1 MSNNLNEIVE
11 NLLIYSEYLENR
23 KDPNYVKT
31 KMDTKAEFF
40 ATRDT
45 NQSVRNL
52 VSLITNAKDLEVR
65 KDIIMNYANNQSD
78 SNFGSGPSFGGT
90 IQKNRRNKVKTI
102 TLGRK
107 GYTDIVLM
115 SIIIIILGLITL
127 VLAIK

>member
-1 MSNNLNEIVE
+1 MKNNQNEIIE
-11 NLLIYSEYLENR
+11 NLLIYSEYLENK

-31 KMDTKAEFF
+31 KKDTKAEFF

-45 NQSVRNL
+45 NESVRSL

-65 KDIIMNYANNQSD
+65 KDIIMNYAVNQGD

-90 IQKNRRNKVKTI
+90 VQKNKNTKVKAI

-115 SIIIIILGLITL
+115 SIIL
-127 VLAIK
+127 VILAIITIVLVIK